1 MLLSKFNE
9 TIHRSLFNTFNNYL
23 TNKMKK
29 VFYRQLHHYKKL
41 LLQLVITTE
50 NLILSNNPLFQFK
63 VSVYAWLKIISL
75 VNFFIWIFNLS

>member
-50 NLILSNNPLFQFK
+50 I
-63 VSVYAWLKIISL
+63 
-75 VNFFIWIFNLS
+75 